1 MIQIEGLIKD
11 YGDFRALK
19 DISVDIKKGEVI
31 GLLGPNGAGKTTLM
45 RIITGYIS
53 ASLGSVKVAG
63 KDILDNPKDVKKLIG
78 YLPENCPLY
87 PDMTVRD
94 FLLSMA
100 ETKGIRGPKLKERL
114 EYVLEAVKIK
124 DRERSFISTLSKGY
138 RQRVGLAQSL
148 IHDPQIL
155 ILDEPTVGLDPNQII
170 EIRDLLMSLKGD
182 RTMVLSS
189 HILPEVS
196 QICERIIVISNG
208 SIVAQGTESELIK
221 QVSGNHKVH
230 VLVQEDFQK
239 AMDLIKTIDGV
250 KEVHVDQ
257 NNLIEAEIQGDK
269 DLRSQIAK
277 ALVKSNLKL
286 LELRG
291 EGMTLEEIFI
301 QLTQAN

>member
-11 YGDFRALK
+11 YGNFRALT

-45 RIITGYIS
+45 RILTGYIP
-53 ASLGSVKVAG
+53 ASLGSVKIAG
-63 KDILDNPKDVKKLIG
+63 KDILDEPKDVKKLIG

-100 ETKGIRGPKLKERL
+100 ETKGIKGSKLKERL
-114 EYVLEAVKIK
+114 EYVLDAVNLK
-124 DRERSFISTLSKGY
+124 DREKSFISTLSKGY

-170 EIRDLLMSLKGD
+170 EIRDLIMSLKGD
-182 RTMVLSS
+182 RTIILSS

-196 QICERIIVISNG
+196 QLCERIIVIADG
-208 SIVAQGTESELIK
+208 SIVAQGSESELVS
-221 QVSGNHKVH
+221 QVSGSHKVH
-230 VLVQEDFQK
+230 VLVQERVQE

-250 KEVHVDQ
+250 QDVLIDH
-257 NNLIEAEIQGDK
+257 NNLIEAKIQRDK
-269 DLRSQIAK
+269 DLRSQIAQV
-277 ALVKSNLKL
+277 LIKSNFKL

-291 EGMTLEEIFI
+291 GEMTLEEIFI
-301 QLTQAN
+301 RLTQAN